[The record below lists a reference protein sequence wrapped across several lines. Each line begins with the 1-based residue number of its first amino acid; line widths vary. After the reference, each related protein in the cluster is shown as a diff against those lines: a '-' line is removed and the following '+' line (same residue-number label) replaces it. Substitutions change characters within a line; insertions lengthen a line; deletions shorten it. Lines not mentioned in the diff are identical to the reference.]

1 MGNMKVKRKAMS
13 EEEIDRIVVSQA
25 DNETAWEKPVKVR
38 RTKSTSVLIPA
49 ALAAQA
55 AFFARLHREA
65 NLSSWLKRIIQ
76 ERLDIEEAAFTG
88 SKKDLLANNG
98 R

>member
-1 MGNMKVKRKAMS
+1 MKAKRKVMS
-13 EEEIDRIVVSQA
+13 EEEIDRSVIAQA
-25 DNETAWEKPVKVR
+25 NKETAWEKPVKIR
-38 RTKSTSVLIPA
+38 RKEATSVLIPA

-65 NLSSWLKRIIQ
+65 NLNNWLKRIIQ
-76 ERLDIEEAAFTG
+76 ERLDIEEAAFAG
-88 SKKDLLANNG
+88 SKKDLVANNN

>member
-1 MGNMKVKRKAMS
+1 MKVKRKVMS
-13 EEEIDRIVVSQA
+13 EEEIDRIVIAQA
-25 DNETAWEKPVKVR
+25 DNETAWGKHVKVR
-38 RTKSTSVLIPA
+38 RAKSTSVSIPA

-65 NLSSWLKRIIQ
+65 DLSNWLKRIIQ

-88 SKKDLLANNG
+88 SKKDLLTKNS

>member
-1 MGNMKVKRKAMS
+1 MS
-13 EEEIDRIVVSQA
+13 EEEIDRIVISQA
-25 DNETAWEKPVKVR
+25 DNETAWGKPMKIR
-38 RTKSTSVLIPA
+38 RTKPISVLIPA

-76 ERLDIEEAAFTG
+76 ERLDIEEAALTE
-88 SKKDLLANNG
+88 SKKDLVANNG

>member
-1 MGNMKVKRKAMS
+1 MGHMKAKRKVMS
-13 EEEIDRIVVSQA
+13 EEEIDRIVIAQA
-25 DNETAWEKPVKVR
+25 DNKTAWEKPLEVR

-65 NLSSWLKRIIQ
+65 NLNNWLKRIIQ
-76 ERLDIEEAAFTG
+76 ERLDIEEAAFAG
-88 SKKDLLANNG
+88 SKKDLVANND

>member
-1 MGNMKVKRKAMS
+1 MKAKRKVMS
-13 EEEIDRIVVSQA
+13 EEEIDRIVIAQA
-25 DNETAWEKPVKVR
+25 DNKTAWEKPLEVR

-65 NLSSWLKRIIQ
+65 NLNNWLKRIIQ
-76 ERLDIEEAAFTG
+76 ERLDIEEAAFAG
-88 SKKDLLANNG
+88 SKKDLVANND

>member
-1 MGNMKVKRKAMS
+1 MKVKRKVMS
-13 EEEIDRIVVSQA
+13 EEAIDRIVIAQA
-25 DNETAWEKPVKVR
+25 DNDTAWGKPVKVR
-38 RTKSTSVLIPA
+38 RAKSTSVSIPA
-49 ALAAQA
+49 ALASQA

-65 NLSSWLKRIIQ
+65 DLSNWLKRIIQ

-88 SKKDLLANNG
+88 SKKDLLAKNS

>member
-1 MGNMKVKRKAMS
+1 MGNMKVKRKVMS
-13 EEEIDRIVVSQA
+13 EEEIERIVIAQA
-25 DNETAWEKPVKVR
+25 DNDTAWGKPVKVR
-38 RTKSTSVLIPA
+38 RAKSTSVSIPA

-65 NLSSWLKRIIQ
+65 DLSNWLKRIIQ
-76 ERLDIEEAAFTG
+76 ERLDIEEAAFAG
-88 SKKDLLANNG
+88 SKKDLLAKNS

>member
-1 MGNMKVKRKAMS
+1 MRSKRKIFS
-13 EEEIDRIVVSQA
+13 EEEIDQIVIAQA
-25 DNETAWEKPVKVR
+25 DNDSAWEKPVRVR
-38 RTKSTSVLIPA
+38 KPKSTSLLLPHT
-49 ALAAQA
+49 LASRA

-65 NLSSWLKRIIQ
+65 SLEDWLKRVIQ

-88 SKKDLLANNG
+88 FKRDLLAKNG

>member
-1 MGNMKVKRKAMS
+1 MS
-13 EEEIDRIVVSQA
+13 EEEKDRIVVSQA
-25 DNETAWEKPVKVR
+25 DNETAWEKPLKI
-38 RTKSTSVLIPA
+38 RTAKSTSVLIPA

-65 NLSSWLKRIIQ
+65 NLSNWLKRIIQ

-88 SKKDLLANNG
+88 SKKELLANG

>member
-1 MGNMKVKRKAMS
+1 MKAKRKVMS
-13 EEEIDRIVVSQA
+13 EEEIDRIVTAQA
-25 DNETAWEKPVKVR
+25 DDETAWEKPVKVR
-38 RTKSTSVLIPA
+38 RSKSTSVSIPA
-49 ALAAQA
+49 ALATKA

-65 NLSSWLKRIIQ
+65 NLDNWLKRIIQ

>member
-1 MGNMKVKRKAMS
+1 MGNMKVKRKVMS
-13 EEEIDRIVVSQA
+13 EEAIDRIVIAQA
-25 DNETAWEKPVKVR
+25 DNDTAWGKPVKVR
-38 RTKSTSVLIPA
+38 RAKSTSVSIPA
-49 ALAAQA
+49 ALASQA

-65 NLSSWLKRIIQ
+65 DLSNWLKRIIQ

-88 SKKDLLANNG
+88 SKKDLLTKNS